1 MNLRCKD
8 CKVTFDS
15 PYNKDCPFCGSD
27 AFVVELLHE
36 NKETEPDYWMIRGEI
51 WSDDIAFLEAH
62 NGTSSEV
69 QAAMDEWEN
78 YAVPL
83 YKSPVTTDKLSVEKL
98 QEQLNTAKKAL
109 TEIAYTRQEIW
120 RGGTLVGFEATEDA
134 KIAYDALA
142 AIGWD
147 GCPVGLIVKN
157 GLTKEELEGSG
168 DE

>member
-1 MNLRCKD
+1 MTDISGKSMEEIYREEARRYKESIEKGRVYSESEDILTGNFDKSKSLT
-8 CKVTFDS
+8 VTMPMEEFD
-15 PYNKDCPFCGSD
+15 K
-27 AFVVELLHE
+27 
-36 NKETEPDYWMIRGEI
+36 
-51 WSDDIAFLEAH
+51 LEKLALSAH
-62 NGTSSEV
+62 
-69 QAAMDEWEN
+69 
-78 YAVPL
+78 
-83 YKSPVTTDKLSVEKL
+83 TDKLSVEKL

>member
-1 MNLRCKD
+1 M
-8 CKVTFDS
+8 
-15 PYNKDCPFCGSD
+15 SD
-27 AFVVELLHE
+27 LPKMLSKREIELEELE
-36 NKETEPDYWMIRGEI
+36 EAKYVQ
-51 WSDDIAFLEAH
+51 SLCDDI
-62 NGTSSEV
+62 
-69 QAAMDEWEN
+69 
-78 YAVPL
+78 
-83 YKSPVTTDKLSVEKL
+83 EKL
-98 QEQLNTAKKAL
+98 QEQINTAKNAL

-147 GCPVGLIVKN
+147 GCPAGPIGVN

>member
-1 MNLRCKD
+1 DTFLSDFEYDSKYLELMNK
-8 CKVTFDS
+8 
-15 PYNKDCPFCGSD
+15 
-27 AFVVELLHE
+27 
-36 NKETEPDYWMIRGEI
+36 
-51 WSDDIAFLEAH
+51 
-62 NGTSSEV
+62 
-69 QAAMDEWEN
+69 
-78 YAVPL
+78 
-83 YKSPVTTDKLSVEKL
+83 VEKL
-98 QEQLNTAKKAL
+98 QEQLNTAKNAL

-157 GLTKEELEGSG
+157 GLTKEELEGSD

>member
-109 TEIAYTRQEIW
+109 TEIAEIIDDNIHECNY
-120 RGGTLVGFEATEDA
+120 GCDNNCELNGSLDMYSVENVQSVIDST
-134 KIAYDALA
+134 LA
-142 AIGWD
+142 AIG
-147 GCPVGLIVKN
+147 
-157 GLTKEELEGSG
+157 G
-168 DE
+168 DDEN

>member
-1 MNLRCKD
+1 M
-8 CKVTFDS
+8 TQ
-15 PYNKDCPFCGSD
+15 
-27 AFVVELLHE
+27 
-36 NKETEPDYWMIRGEI
+36 ETEKERIYREALDEI
-51 WSDDIAFLEAH
+51 NNLAID
-62 NGTSSEV
+62 V
-69 QAAMDEWEN
+69 AMDFEETGIDSVDCGKIMDIVN
-78 YAVPL
+78 KAFFVETNQQP
-83 YKSPVTTDKLSVEKL
+83 SDTDKLSVEKL
-98 QEQLNTAKKAL
+98 QEQLNTAKNAL

-157 GLTKEELEGSG
+157 GLTKEEIEGSD

>member
-1 MNLRCKD
+1 MSLELVGKPKLLSKRELELQEVKYIYSLR
-8 CKVTFDS
+8 
-15 PYNKDCPFCGSD
+15 
-27 AFVVELLHE
+27 AE
-36 NKETEPDYWMIRGEI
+36 R
-51 WSDDIAFLEAH
+51 
-62 NGTSSEV
+62 
-69 QAAMDEWEN
+69 DE
-78 YAVPL
+78 
-83 YKSPVTTDKLSVEKL
+83 L

>member
-69 QAAMDEWEN
+69 QAAMEEWEN
-78 YAVPL
+78 NAVPL

-98 QEQLNTAKKAL
+98 QE
-109 TEIAYTRQEIW
+109 
-120 RGGTLVGFEATEDA
+120 
-134 KIAYDALA
+134 
-142 AIGWD
+142 
-147 GCPVGLIVKN
+147 
-157 GLTKEELEGSG
+157 ELESCIQTLIEASVAANITQDIVVGNLVDRKLADLSKTHKLAVDYIEKVTG
-168 DE
+168 KNIDVVLAENAALEAEEEE

>member
-1 MNLRCKD
+1 MSLELVGKPKLLSKRELELQEVKYIYSLR
-8 CKVTFDS
+8 
-15 PYNKDCPFCGSD
+15 
-27 AFVVELLHE
+27 AE
-36 NKETEPDYWMIRGEI
+36 R
-51 WSDDIAFLEAH
+51 
-62 NGTSSEV
+62 
-69 QAAMDEWEN
+69 DE
-78 YAVPL
+78 
-83 YKSPVTTDKLSVEKL
+83 L
-98 QEQLNTAKKAL
+98 QEQLNTAKNAL

-147 GCPVGLIVKN
+147 GCPVGLVVKN